1 MTTIDLYSDKNL
13 GDGIFAMIYFYNI
26 KNHIEENNITI
37 NFYCKPEYHVQLLE
51 FKCSDNIVLFD
62 LENKQGTHLWIA
74 NTDLSVNLAN
84 FEHKNNLDTLLVAFY
99 NNISKLLNIDVTM
112 MNFCYHDSE
121 LLERYEKLP
130 EKYHDLDILIINAV
144 ALSGQYVLDDDIWGP
159 YIHKLN
165 DKYKIAVT
173 RNIGQRSFASQQ
185 LNQENALRSDDFGG
199 SISCTMD
206 DNLTV
211 KDIAA
216 ISTRAKIIFSVNT
229 GVITGL
235 YNSYT
240 LNKANKIFVFDVN
253 WKYENSKFQNKEQ
266 ITDVTFDEIN
276 SILNPKHYFFDLD
289 NTLCKTT
296 KSDYENSEP
305 IKSRID
311 FLNNLKSQGHKITI
325 WTARGATSG
334 IDHTDITV
342 KQLNDWNI
350 KCDNLLLGKPSYD
363 IYYDDKSFNIDSVLP
378 SPEIN
383 TPPFSKKTQPTIV
396 EKGWGKEIVIA
407 NNDEYCGK
415 ILCFNKGKR
424 FSMHYHT
431 KKKET
436 WYVSKG
442 KFLLIWIDLKSGTE
456 YSEYLNVGDVLT
468 NERGEPHQLIA
479 LDAGEIFEVSTPHYD
494 DDSYRIR
501 KGD

>member
-1 MTTIDLYSDKNL
+1 MTTVDLYNDKNL
-13 GDGIFAMIYFYNI
+13 GDNIFSMIYFYNI
-26 KNHIEENNITI
+26 KNYIEEHNITI
-37 NFYCKPEYHVQLLE
+37 NYYCKPEYHQQISE
-51 FKCSDNIVLFD
+51 FKCSDNIVLFG
-62 LENKQGTHLWIA
+62 LENKQGTHIWIA

-84 FEHKNNLDTLLVAFY
+84 FEHEGKLDTLLLAFY
-99 NNISKLLNIDVTM
+99 NNISNLLNIDVTM
-112 MNFCYHDSE
+112 MNFCYHDPE
-121 LLERYEKLP
+121 LLERYERLP
-130 EKYHDLDILIINAV
+130 EKYHDLDILIVNSLAN
-144 ALSGQYVLDDDIWGP
+144 SGQYAVDDDIWNP

-173 RNIGQRSFASQQ
+173 RNIG
-185 LNQENALRSDDFGG
+185 GT
-199 SISCTMD
+199 ISCTMD

-216 ISTRAKIIFSVNT
+216 ISTQAKIIISVNT

-240 LNKANKIFVFDVN
+240 LNKVNKIFVFDDN
-253 WKYENSKFQNKEQ
+253 WSYSHAKFQNKQQ
-266 ITDVTFDEIN
+266 ITDITMDEIDAL
-276 SILNPKHYFFDLD
+276 LNPKHYFFDLD

-296 KSDYENSEP
+296 NSDYENSQP
-305 IKSRID
+305 IQSRID
-311 FLNNLKSQGHKITI
+311 FLNNLKSHGHKVTV

-334 IDHTDITV
+334 IDHTDLTV
-342 KQLNDWNI
+342 KQLNEWNI
-350 KCDNLLLGKPSYD
+350 KCDNLLLGKPAYD
-363 IYYDDKSFNIDSVLP
+363 VYYDDKSFNIENTLP
-378 SPEIN
+378 SPEIHA
-383 TPPFSKKTQPTIV
+383 PPSSKKMEPTIV
-396 EKGWGKEIVIA
+396 EKGWGKEIIIA

-415 ILCFNKGKR
+415 ILCFNAGKR
-424 FSMHYHT
+424 FSMHYHA

-442 KFLLIWIDLKSGTE
+442 KFILLWIDLKSGTE

-479 LDAGEIFEVSTPHYD
+479 LEAGEIFEVSTPHFD